1 MPGSWVAAVWA
12 VVPAV
17 LSREVAAVLAR
28 SGWVV
33 MSALLRVV
41 VAMTG
46 LVVAVLV
53 AIWSE

>member
-1 MPGSWVAAVWA
+1 MLGSWVAAVWA